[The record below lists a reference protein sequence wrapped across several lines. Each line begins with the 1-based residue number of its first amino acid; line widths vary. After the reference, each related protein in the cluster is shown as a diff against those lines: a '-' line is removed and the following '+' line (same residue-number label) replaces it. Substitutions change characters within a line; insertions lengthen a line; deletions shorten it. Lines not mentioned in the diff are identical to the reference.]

1 MLMPLSYSSGQAI
14 DFNSIRNYHSGSSGA
29 VSMRDFAI
37 GGGMIHKPGS
47 EAGSTEQGYNNLPTQ
62 AQLDAGT
69 HSIDVNTH
77 LRTTYGRKTNA
88 HVSYSDDGS
97 SSGISARSWTTNP
110 SNTGT
115 QSGYSQNWTT
125 SGAAH
130 LENYMLYAIAW
141 NGGGDSGYGGG
152 GLIDLDF
159 QVNSAGYY
167 YFKFQSGGNGSHTH
181 NFQVT
186 GSFPVGQSALNYNV
200 VTPQNGYAD
209 TGWIRTDLNANQTYT
224 ISAQRTATTYAGLNA
239 GIVRLMPNGDIDDS
253 NKGSTYNHMY
263 F

>member
-1 MLMPLSYSSGQAI
+1 MVLSYSSGQAI
-14 DFNSIRNYHSGSSGA
+14 SFGDVRNHHGGSGT

-37 GGGMIHKPGS
+37 GGSLIYKPGS

-62 AQLDAGT
+62 SQLDAGSD
-69 HSIDVNTH
+69 SINVNDD
-77 LRTTYGRKTNA
+77 LRTTYSRYTNA
-88 HVSYSDDGS
+88 QVSYSNDGS

-115 QSGYSQNWTT
+115 QT
-125 SGAAH
+125 GASH
-130 LENYMLYAIAW
+130 LEYYMLHAIAW
-141 NGGGDSGYGGG
+141 NGGGDSGYGAG

-159 QVNSAGYY
+159 QVNSTGYY

-186 GSFPVGQSALNYNV
+186 GSFPIGQSALNYNV
-200 VTPQNGYAD
+200 VTPTNGYAD
-209 TGWIRTDLNANQTYT
+209 TGYIRVNLKHTETYT
-224 ISAQRTATTYAGLNA
+224 ITAQRTATTSAGLNA

-253 NKGSTYNHMY
+253 SKGSNYNHMY
-263 F
+263 S